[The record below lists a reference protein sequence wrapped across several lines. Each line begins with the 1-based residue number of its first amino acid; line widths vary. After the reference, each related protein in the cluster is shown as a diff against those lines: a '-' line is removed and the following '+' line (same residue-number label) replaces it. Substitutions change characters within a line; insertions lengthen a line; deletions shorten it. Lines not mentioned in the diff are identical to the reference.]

1 MALKIKINTKPTNIN
16 TSNKVELSPKLN
28 KEDEM
33 ISALYKKMETISHIL
48 KRPQMYMGKMN
59 ETKEE
64 MYVLSKDSLSIIKE
78 EVSYV
83 PAILKLF
90 DEVISNALDQYIRI
104 NNYIIDQDRIRKGE
118 IPSNIKIDMNKKYIP
133 VSYINVNINENEII
147 VENNGT
153 GFDVVLHPEHNIYIP
168 QLLLFNPMA
177 GTNFD
182 DDNEKRQSTGL
193 NGIGVTLLAIM
204 SSQFKVETID
214 DHRGLK
220 YEQTVKNNL
229 SEINEPIITKC
240 KSKPY
245 TKITFNLDFK
255 QFKINNLNDGDIIR
269 LIKKRIYDIS
279 AISHTQYNNK
289 LKVSINNEEIK
300 VCNFEKYINMFI
312 GGSKD
317 YPRQYVKINDN
328 LEICITCSE
337 DGKNENVSY
346 VNGINTYKGGTHVD
360 MILNYIARHMLK
372 MYTDTSKNKTP
383 PTLSQIKD
391 NIMLF
396 VNIRISNPQFSGQ
409 TKEELETH
417 SKDFGMKFE
426 LDDEIIKKLLSA
438 RMCIM
443 ENAKK
448 LANFKAEKDQSKTDG
463 KIKNKKIM
471 LPKIIDALYA
481 KDNLTKRKKCVLI
494 VTEGDSAATSAISA
508 LSALEEEDR
517 KYYGIMPLKGK
528 IINLKDKQQV
538 RFDNNSEIAGIKQLV
553 GLRQGIDYSI
563 ESNRNELRYHRIMVL
578 TDADS
583 DGVHISG
590 LIFNLFHTYWKELLK
605 IDGFLY
611 TVLTPNV
618 IVTIKSNTKSNKQT
632 NVLKKFYSL
641 ASFDK
646 WKNSDEARNNS
657 NWTIKYYKGL
667 GSSNTTEVKEWFIN
681 PKTQDYSW
689 SNHIYNT
696 GDDDIINSI
705 VNRNNSNVDANAN
718 IDVSLSSSKFS
729 KIKLE
734 DILKSKKKNKDL
746 NVDEDEDEDEDENAS
761 DSDDESNE
769 TKSICSVA
777 SSSDHEKYV
786 KDYIDFF
793 QSYKSEDLSD
803 LAIMMGFSGK
813 LADIR
818 KGWITTYLQ
827 RKANGTINYELNEQP
842 KMNYFDFITHK
853 FVEYSVDNVDRS
865 LPNLLD
871 GLKISQRK
879 ILYICLKFSIL
890 KEIKVAQLSGRV
902 AEYSDYHHG
911 EVSLAEAIICMA
923 QNYVGSNNINLLV
936 PEGQFGSRVKNGNDS
951 ASPRYIHTYLNNIT
965 SMIFNKEDEYLYEY
979 MDSDGTPIEP
989 VYYTPII
996 PMILVNGSVGIGS
1009 GWSTSVPCFNPRDI
1023 INNIKLY
1030 LTDKSQKLTKMIPW
1044 YRGFKGTIT
1053 EIKRGEFKVTG
1064 VYNRSDDKTI
1074 NITEL
1079 PVGTNK
1085 CKSFSDYKEF
1095 AESLVIGNDNLSK
1108 SKDDSKSKP
1117 KAKIVKQY
1125 LEDVECLYTD
1135 ITFNCKLIFPNKES
1149 LDELMSNIDKFEK
1162 DFKLTTIIKTTNM
1175 HLHNADGIITKYKS
1189 AEHILEEF
1197 ADIRLKFYKERKDLM
1212 LSNIQNEIDKINEK
1226 VRFLEYQNDNIHE
1239 LKVQHCTKKSLI
1251 ELLEKYNFKKLGG
1264 KVQKKMYNKIT
1275 GNTNANEDLNIS
1287 SQDDIDKSEDINK
1300 ASYNYLINMPIY
1312 SLTIDKLEQLRKE
1325 LPPLLEKYNKL
1336 DSTTIQTLWFNDLT
1350 EIENELDKFDVK
1362 WGEEYNINEISKTK
1376 SKVKI
1381 NKLKLKV

>member
-1 MALKIKINTKPTNIN
+1 MSLKIKINTKPTNID
-16 TSNKVELSPKLN
+16 TLNKVDPKLN
-28 KEDEM
+28 NENEM
-33 ISALYKKMETISHIL
+33 ISALYKKLETISHVL
-48 KRPQMYMGKMN
+48 KRPQMYMGKLN

-78 EVSYV
+78 EVCYV
-83 PAILKLF
+83 PAVLKLF
-90 DEVISNALDQYIRI
+90 DEVISNSFDQYIRI
-104 NNYIIDQDRIRKGE
+104 NNYIIDQDRIRKNE
-118 IPSNIKIDMNKKYIP
+118 INSNIKIDMNKKYIP
-133 VSYINVNINENEII
+133 VSYINVSINETEIT

-182 DDNEKRQSTGL
+182 DDNEKRISTGL
-193 NGIGVTLLAIM
+193 NGIGVTLVAIM
-204 SSQFKVETID
+204 SDEFKVETID

-229 SEINEPIITKC
+229 SVIGEPIISKC
-240 KSKPY
+240 KTKPY
-245 TKITFNLDFK
+245 TKITFKLDFK
-255 QFKINNLNDGDIIR
+255 KFKMDNLNDGDIVR
-269 LIKKRIYDIS
+269 LIKKRVYDIS

-300 VCNFEKYINMFI
+300 VCSFEKYISMFI
-312 GGSKD
+312 GGAKD
-317 YPRQYVKINDN
+317 YPRQYVKVNDN
-328 LEICITCSE
+328 LEICITCSQE
-337 DGKNENVSY
+337 GKNESVSY

-360 MILNYIARHMLK
+360 MVLNHIARRMLK
-372 MYTDTSKNKTP
+372 MYTDTSKSKTQ
-383 PTLSQIKD
+383 PTLAQIKD

-396 VNIRISNPQFSGQ
+396 VNIRINNPVFAGQ
-409 TKEELETH
+409 TKEELETS
-417 SKDFGMKFE
+417 SKEFGMKFE
-426 LDDEIIKKLLSA
+426 LEDEIIKKLLST

-443 ENAKK
+443 ENAKR

-481 KDNLTKRKKCVLI
+481 KDNLAKRKKCVLI

-508 LSALEEEDR
+508 LSALDEEDR

-538 RFDNNSEIAGIKQLV
+538 RFDNNSEIAGLKQLI

-563 ESNRNELRYHRIMVL
+563 ESNKNELRYHRIMVL
-578 TDADS
+578 TDADT

-618 IVTIKSNTKSNKQT
+618 IVNIKGTGKT
-632 NVLKKFYSL
+632 NNIGIKKFYSL

-646 WKNSDEARNNS
+646 WKNSEEAKTNS

-667 GSSNTTEVKEWFIN
+667 GSSDTTEVKEWFIN

-689 SNHIYNT
+689 SNHIYST
-696 GDDDIINSI
+696 GNDDIINSI
-705 VNRNNSNVDANAN
+705 VNRSDTINT
-718 IDVSLSSSKFS
+718 SKFS

-734 DILKSKKKNKDL
+734 DILKSKQKN
-746 NVDEDEDEDEDENAS
+746 NENDDS
-761 DSDDESNE
+761 DSDEE
-769 TKSICSVA
+769 TETIDCKSICSGQ
-777 SSSDHEKYV
+777 SSDNHEKYI

-793 QSYKSEDLSD
+793 QSYKEEDLAD
-803 LAIMMGFSGK
+803 LAITMGFSGK

-879 ILYICLKFSIL
+879 ILYICLKFNIL
-890 KEIKVAQLSGRV
+890 KEMKVAQLSGRV

-936 PEGQFGSRVKNGNDS
+936 PKGQFGSRVKNGKDS
-951 ASPRYIHTYLNNIT
+951 ASPRYIHTYINNIT
-965 SMIFNKEDEYLYEY
+965 SMLFNKEDEYLYEY

-989 VYYTPII
+989 VYYLPII

-1009 GWSTSVPCFNPRDI
+1009 GWSTSIPCYNPRDI

-1030 LTDKSQKLTKMIPW
+1030 LGCEDKIGTNGNLIKMTPW

-1053 EIKRGEFKVTG
+1053 EIKKGEFKVTG
-1064 VYNRSDDKTI
+1064 VYNRTSDTTI

-1095 AESLVIGNDNLSK
+1095 VESLVIGNDTTTKSSK
-1108 SKDDSKSKP
+1108 SKDDSKSKT
-1117 KAKIVKQY
+1117 KIVKQY
-1125 LEDVECLYTD
+1125 LEDVECLFTD

-1162 DFKLTTIIKTTNM
+1162 DFKLTTNIKTTNM

-1197 ADIRLKFYKERKDLM
+1197 AFVRLKFYKERKDLM
-1212 LSNIQNEIDKINEK
+1212 LSNIQIEIDKINEK
-1226 VRFLEYQNDNIHE
+1226 VRFLEYQNDNTHE

-1251 ELLEKYNFKKLGG
+1251 EILEKYNFKKLGG

-1275 GNTNANEDLNIS
+1275 GNANEDLDIS
-1287 SQDDIDKSEDINK
+1287 SQDDTDKSEDMNNK

-1350 EIENELDKFDVK
+1350 EIENELDKFDDK
-1362 WGEEYNINEISKTK
+1362 WNKDYNINEITK

-1381 NKLKLKV
+1381 NKLKLKI